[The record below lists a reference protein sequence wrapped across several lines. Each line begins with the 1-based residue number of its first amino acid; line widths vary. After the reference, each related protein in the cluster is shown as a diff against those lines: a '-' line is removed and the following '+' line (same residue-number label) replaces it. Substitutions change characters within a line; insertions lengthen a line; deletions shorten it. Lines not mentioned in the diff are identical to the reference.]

1 VCLAGEVC
9 QTEKDISS
17 KFFYRVD
24 SLDQIISFRLK
35 KLQRL
40 RDKGIAP
47 YPAKANRTMRV
58 DEFMLKFL
66 ALKKEGKAI
75 TLVGRLM
82 ALREFGGL
90 TFAQLRDGYGETQVL
105 FKKDELGKRAYED
118 LALLDIGDIV
128 QTRGTAMLTKKGE
141 KTLLVNKL
149 VLLTKS
155 LRPLPEKWYGLT
167 DQETRFRQRFL
178 DLLFNSDVKERFVVR
193 SNLVQAL
200 REFLLK
206 RDFIEVDTPALQP
219 VPGGALAQPFKTRY
233 NAINA
238 DVYLRIAPELYLKRL
253 IIGGFERVFE
263 FARVFRNEGVST
275 QHLQDFTMLEFYQ
288 AYADY
293 EDLMK
298 MTEEMFSYMLK
309 KVFGTTKI
317 KYGGGPSAK
326 LGTST
331 TVLDFKTPWP
341 RTTFREL
348 IMKHAGI
355 DIDKFPKVEEL
366 QAAIKKKKIKLTY
379 SGKAGRGKLID
390 ELYKETARDKLI
402 NPVFLTDHPLDL
414 SPLAKQKDIAPDKV
428 QRFQLVVA
436 GMEIVNAFSELN
448 DPIDQKE
455 RFKEQTKLKKA
466 GDAEAHSMDEDFVK
480 ALEYGM
486 PPTAGWG
493 MGVERL
499 LAILTNA
506 ESVREAVL
514 FPFVKSK

>member
-1 VCLAGEVC
+1 M
-9 QTEKDISS
+9 
-17 KFFYRVD
+17 D

-35 KLQRL
+35 KLQKL
-40 RDKGIAP
+40 RDKGVAP
-47 YPAKANRTMRV
+47 YPAKANRTMQV
-58 DEFMLKFL
+58 GEFVLKFP
-66 ALKKEGKAI
+66 ALKRGGKAVA
-75 TLVGRLM
+75 LVGRLM

-90 TFAQLRDGYGETQVL
+90 TFAQLRDGYGETQIL
-105 FKKDELGKRAYED
+105 FKKDELSKRAYED

-128 QTRGTAMLTKKGE
+128 QVRGTAMLTKKGE

-167 DQETRFRQRFL
+167 DQETRFRQRAL
-178 DLLFNSDVKERFVVR
+178 DLLFNPEIKERFIVR
-193 SNLVQAL
+193 NNLVQAL

-219 VPGGALAQPFKTRY
+219 VPGGALAMPFKTHY
-233 NAINA
+233 NAVNA

-298 MTEEMFSYMLK
+298 MTEEMFVYVLK

-317 KYGGGPSAK
+317 KYGK
-326 LGTST
+326 T
-331 TVLDFKTPWP
+331 TLDFKTPWP

-355 DIDKFPKVEEL
+355 DIDKCPKVEEL

-390 ELYKETARDKLI
+390 ELYKEAAREKLTS
-402 NPVFLTDHPLDL
+402 PVFLTDHPLDL
-414 SPLAKQKDIAPDKV
+414 SPLAKQKDLMPDKV

-455 RFKEQTKLKKA
+455 RFKAQAKLKKA
-466 GDAEAHSMDEDFVK
+466 GDSEAHSMDEDFVK

-493 MGVERL
+493 MGIERL

-514 FPFVKSK
+514 FPFVKEK